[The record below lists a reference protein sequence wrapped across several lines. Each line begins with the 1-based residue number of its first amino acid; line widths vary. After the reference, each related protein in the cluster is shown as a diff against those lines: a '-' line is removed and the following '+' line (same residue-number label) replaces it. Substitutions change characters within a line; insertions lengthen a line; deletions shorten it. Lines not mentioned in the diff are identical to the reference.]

1 MTELLQQALQQVA
14 KLSESEQ
21 DAAAVALLD
30 YVQQMHGLRLTEAQ
44 VAEVRRRRADP
55 NRKLVTHEDA
65 RQRIARLGSQP
76 RQ

>member
-14 KLSESEQ
+14 KLSEPEQ

-30 YVQQMHGLRLTEAQ
+30 YVQHMHGLRLTEAQ
-44 VAEVRRRRADP
+44 VAEVRRRRSDP
-55 NRKLVTHEDA
+55 NRRLVSHEDA
-65 RQRIARLGSQP
+65 KQRIVRLGSLP